1 VRALPTADPFLA
13 DFFADRRR
21 GAFGVRLDRISRVE
35 ADLRLAIELLGPDE
49 LSADVLALVHAE
61 RQFEPVAAVAR
72 VLPIT
77 GLPAALHSYLTDPIY
92 RPRPID
98 EARDRLETCAA
109 LVRRLAR
116 EPELLGETRQL
127 RRLDERVR
135 METATLQPLRS
146 RIRVRR
152 VRG

>member
-1 VRALPTADPFLA
+1 MRALPTADLFLA

-21 GAFGVRLDRISRVE
+21 GASGVRLDRIARVE
-35 ADLRLAIELLGPDE
+35 ADLRLAVELLEPDE
-49 LSADVLALVHAE
+49 LHPDVLVLVAAE
-61 RQFEPVAAVAR
+61 RQFAPVAAVAR
-72 VLPIT
+72 VLPVT
-77 GLPAALHSYLTDPIY
+77 GLPTALHRYLTDPLY
-92 RPRPID
+92 RPRAVD
-98 EARDRLETCAA
+98 EARDRLDTCAA

-116 EPELLGETRQL
+116 EPELLGETRRL

-135 METATLQPLRS
+135 MEAATLQPLRG